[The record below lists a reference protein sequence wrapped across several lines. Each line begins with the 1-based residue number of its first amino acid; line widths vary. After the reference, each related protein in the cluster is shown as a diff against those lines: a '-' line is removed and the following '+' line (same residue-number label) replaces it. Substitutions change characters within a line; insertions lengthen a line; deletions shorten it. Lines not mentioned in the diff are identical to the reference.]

1 MIHGRAAVHLA
12 GATVQDDGC
21 GASHKRVVA
30 VPREQNATERR
41 IAGLGNLQNKRVTT
55 RTGTNRQRAPTF
67 CSIVNLQHAWN
78 RSTKYE
84 DRAAAKSRTGV
95 RGTHRPGSGTGA
107 VSPAAAALSACASW
121 RIHCV
126 RLVSSRSNSLAQECS
141 IHRSWKN
148 QPKCSRVMQARTRQ
162 PASRRAGAIAPA
174 ACICSTGSDSECYHG
189 SPAGR
194 ADMLRNRKARTFR
207 WTEEGRRTTS

>member
-1 MIHGRAAVHLA
+1 M
-12 GATVQDDGC
+12 
-21 GASHKRVVA
+21 
-30 VPREQNATERR
+30 RR
-41 IAGLGNLQNKRVTT
+41 IAQKSRC
-55 RTGTNRQRAPTF
+55 RAERRECYRALNSWSGKSAKQTSDMQSGHKSAAGPTF
-67 CSIVNLQHAWN
+67 CSMVNLQHAWN
-78 RSTKYE
+78 CSTKYR
-84 DRAAAKSRTGV
+84 DRAAAKNKTGV

-126 RLVSSRSNSLAQECS
+126 RLVSSRSNSLGQECS
-141 IHRSWKN
+141 IHISEGN
-148 QPKCSRVMQARTRQ
+148 EPKCSKVTQARTRQ
-162 PASRRAGAIAPA
+162 PASRRGGAIAPA